1 MDQNE
6 IHQSDDKTELNRTK
20 LLLSQARGDLQE
32 SEMRATAAE
41 HRVARLK
48 QEMKSLNEKV
58 ADEASAED
66 EKDSELTE

>member
-6 IHQSDDKTELNRTK
+6 NHQSDDKTELNRTK

-32 SEMRATAAE
+32 SEMRASAAE
-41 HRVARLK
+41 HRVARLQ
-48 QEMKSLNEKV
+48 QEMKSLNEKA
-58 ADEASAED
+58 ADED